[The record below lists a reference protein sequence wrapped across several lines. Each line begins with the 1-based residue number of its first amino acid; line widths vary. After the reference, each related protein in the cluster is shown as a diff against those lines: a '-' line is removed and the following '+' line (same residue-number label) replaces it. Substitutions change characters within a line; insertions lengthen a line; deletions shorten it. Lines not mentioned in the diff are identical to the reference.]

1 MVFVVGV
8 FKEETAHVKNMGRS
22 LKFEKNKQMDF
33 SIFSSFLPEG
43 LLSHF
48 DIVEFKELGD
58 LQTKKDCFYIYLD
71 EKNILPKEYSEIE
84 YESKGFYERTI
95 IQDFPIRGKA
105 VYLGIRRRR
114 WRNKNKKTFEVKSD
128 YSFIAEGSK
137 LTVELS
143 DFLKDTGR
151 DPRRYDK

>member
-1 MVFVVGV
+1 
-8 FKEETAHVKNMGRS
+8 
-22 LKFEKNKQMDF
+22 MDF
-33 SIFSSFLPEG
+33 SLFSSFLPDG
-43 LLSHF
+43 LLAHF
-48 DIVEFKELGD
+48 DIVDFKELGD
-58 LQTKKDCFYIYLD
+58 LQTKKECFYIYLD
-71 EKNILPKEYSEIE
+71 EKNLLPKGNFSTEF
-84 YESKGFYERTI
+84 ESKGFYERSI
-95 IQDFPIRGKA
+95 VQDFPIRGKA

-114 WRNKNKKTFEVKSD
+114 WRNKTDKSIEIKTD

>member
-1 MVFVVGV
+1 
-8 FKEETAHVKNMGRS
+8 
-22 LKFEKNKQMDF
+22 MDF

-43 LLSHF
+43 LLVHF
-48 DIVEFKELGD
+48 DIVDFKELGD
-58 LQTKKDCFYIYLD
+58 LQSKKDCFYIYLD
-71 EKNILPKEYSEIE
+71 EKNILPKDFSAIDF
-84 YESKGFYERTI
+84 ESKGFLERAI

-114 WRNKNKKTFEVKSD
+114 WRNKNDRSIEIKSD
-128 YSFIAEGSK
+128 YSFIADGSK

>member
-1 MVFVVGV
+1 M
-8 FKEETAHVKNMGRS
+8 
-22 LKFEKNKQMDF
+22 F
-33 SIFSSFLPEG
+33 SCFLPEG

-48 DIVEFKELGD
+48 DIVDFKELGD

-71 EKNILPKEYSEIE
+71 EKNILPKNYDFNEF
-84 YESKGFYERTI
+84 ESKGFCERAI

-114 WRNKNKKTFEVKSD
+114 WRNKNEKSIEVKSD

-143 DFLKDTGR
+143 DFLKGTGR

>member
-1 MVFVVGV
+1 
-8 FKEETAHVKNMGRS
+8 
-22 LKFEKNKQMDF
+22 MDY
-33 SIFSSFLPEG
+33 SILSSFLPEG
-43 LLSHF
+43 LLTHF
-48 DIVEFKELGD
+48 DIVDFKELGD

-71 EKNILPKEYSEIE
+71 EKNILPKEFSSIE
-84 YESKGFYERTI
+84 FESKGFYERST

-114 WRNKNKKTFEVKSD
+114 WRDKYDKSTEVKSD

-143 DFLKDTGR
+143 AFLKDTGR

>member
-1 MVFVVGV
+1 M
-8 FKEETAHVKNMGRS
+8 E
-22 LKFEKNKQMDF
+22 F

-48 DIVEFKELGD
+48 DIVDFKELGD
-58 LQTKKDCFYIYLD
+58 LQTKKDCLYLYLD
-71 EKNILPKEYSEIE
+71 EKNALPTGFNAVEF
-84 YESKGFYERTI
+84 ESKGFYERTI

-114 WRNKNKKTFEVKSD
+114 WRHKIDKSIEVKSD

-143 DFLKDTGR
+143 AFLKDTGR

>member
-1 MVFVVGV
+1 
-8 FKEETAHVKNMGRS
+8 
-22 LKFEKNKQMDF
+22 MDF
-33 SIFSSFLPEG
+33 GIFSSFLPDG

-48 DIVEFKELGD
+48 DIVDFKELGD

-71 EKNILPKEYSEIE
+71 EKNILPSDFHSIDF
-84 YESKGFYERTI
+84 ESKGFLERTI

-105 VYLGIRRRR
+105 VFLGIRRRR
-114 WRNKNKKTFEVKSD
+114 WRSKTDKSIVIKSD

-151 DPRRYDK
+151 NPRRYDK

>member
-1 MVFVVGV
+1 
-8 FKEETAHVKNMGRS
+8 
-22 LKFEKNKQMDF
+22 MDF

-43 LLSHF
+43 LLFHF
-48 DIVEFKELGD
+48 DIVDFKELGD

-71 EKNILPKEYSEIE
+71 EKNILPKNYKDTEF
-84 YESKGFYERTI
+84 ESKGFYERSL

-114 WRNKNKKTFEVKSD
+114 WRNKNDKSIEVKSD

-137 LTVELS
+137 LTIELS
-143 DFLKDTGR
+143 YFLKGTGR